1 MVNDDDGCCP
11 RSSCSRLHSFWVAKF
26 ANSVA
31 AAAAAAAIVLNRSAQ
46 TTVIP
51 VSCHEEAEMR

>member
-1 MVNDDDGCCP
+1 VNDDDGCYP
-11 RSSCSRLHSFWVAKF
+11 RSSYSRLHNFWVAKF

-31 AAAAAAAIVLNRSAQ
+31 AAAAIVLNPSGQ

-51 VSCHEEAEMR
+51 ASCHEEAEMR

>member
-1 MVNDDDGCCP
+1 MVNDDDGCYP
-11 RSSCSRLHSFWVAKF
+11 RSSYSRLHNFWVAKF

-31 AAAAAAAIVLNRSAQ
+31 AAAAIVLNPSGQ

-51 VSCHEEAEMR
+51 ASCHEEAEMR

>member
-1 MVNDDDGCCP
+1 MVNDDDGCYP
-11 RSSCSRLHSFWVAKF
+11 RSSYSRLHSFWVAKF

-31 AAAAAAAIVLNRSAQ
+31 AAAIVLNRSAQ

-51 VSCHEEAEMR
+51 ASCHEEAEMR